1 MRDKNIKTEILMKRI
16 SLKKNIYNVIVTK
29 GKDGSIMY
37 QKSKNK
43 FYYSAAFAHN
53 VLDKVGA
60 GDTMLALVAPCLKM
74 KMDNDITMLIG
85 SLAAAQSVET
95 IANKKID
102 KLTMLKTLESFLK

>member
-53 VLDKVGA
+53 VL
-60 GDTMLALVAPCLKM
+60 
-74 KMDNDITMLIG
+74 
-85 SLAAAQSVET
+85 
-95 IANKKID
+95 
-102 KLTMLKTLESFLK
+102 